1 MTEQHNSAQASPLK
15 PGDWLGLLGGGQ
27 LGRMFCMAAQS
38 MGLKVCVLDPA
49 ADGPSA
55 DIADKHIQ
63 AAFDDVSALNQL
75 ADLCAACTT
84 EFENVPA
91 SSLQLLS
98 ERIAV
103 APGAHAVSIA
113 QDRKVEKEFVQSC
126 DLECAPFASVL
137 STDDCKALSDDLFPG
152 ILKVARLGYDG
163 KGQSVVHNRQEAET
177 AFEKFG
183 SVACVLEKKLDLA
196 CEVSVIV
203 ARGFDGDTQAFPVAE
218 NIHREGILAVSTVPA
233 QVDDDI
239 AEKARQA
246 TIRLADQMQYVGVLC
261 VEFFI
266 LGTGQLVINEMA
278 PRPHNSGHY
287 SIDACDSSQF
297 EQQARVLA
305 GWPLGSVEQNVPS
318 VMINLLGN
326 LWFSSSESA
335 AEPDWN
341 QVLRHPRAKLHLYGK
356 RDARMGR
363 KMGHVTVLDSD
374 VASARKLADAI
385 DSALSRANPA

>member
-1 MTEQHNSAQASPLK
+1 MTQLSNQAPTKQLK

-63 AAFDDVSALNQL
+63 AAFDDANALKQL
-75 ADLCAACTT
+75 ADLCAAC
-84 EFENVPA
+84 
-91 SSLQLLS
+91 
-98 ERIAV
+98 V

-113 QDRKVEKEFVQSC
+113 QDRKVEKEFIQSC
-126 DLECAPFASVL
+126 NLQCAPFASVL
-137 STDDCKALSDDLFPG
+137 TVNDCGSLSDDLFPG

-163 KGQSVVHNRQEAET
+163 KGQAVVSNKEQAAS
-177 AFEKFG
+177 AFEQFG

-196 CEVSVIV
+196 REVSVIV
-203 ARGFDGDTQAFPVAE
+203 ARGFAGDTVAFPVAE
-218 NIHREGILAVSTVPA
+218 NIHRDGILAVSTVPA
-233 QVDDDI
+233 QVADKV
-239 AEKARQA
+239 AEQARQA

-261 VEFFI
+261 VEFFV
-266 LGTGQLVINEMA
+266 LTNGELVVNEMA

-305 GWPLGSVEQNVPS
+305 GWPLGSVEQNTPS
-318 VMINLLGN
+318 VMINLLGD
-326 LWFSSSESA
+326 LWFTGSPSSV
-335 AEPDWN
+335 EPNWDK
-341 QVLRHPRAKLHLYGK
+341 VLMHPRAKLHLYGK
-356 RDARMGR
+356 REARVGR
-363 KMGHVTVLDSD
+363 KMGHVTVLASD
-374 VASARKLADAI
+374 ITAARTLADSI
-385 DSALSRANPA
+385 DSALRQAG